1 MATHDYEIANASGSS
16 VRQDINNALAAIRS
30 NNSNATS
37 PGTTFA
43 YQWWVD
49 TTANQLKIRNSSNDA
64 WITLRELDG
73 TILMQDGSASEP
85 SLCFRTDTD
94 TGFYKDGDGRI
105 GIATGGVERATI
117 LDAGVIFNDAG
128 NDCNFRVESSGNANM
143 LFVDGGNDRVGIGDN
158 APGQVFVVRDA
169 GATNTSAY
177 VNVISG
183 NAANAGIAF
192 GDTDSDLRGGVL
204 YNHSDDALRFFQSGF
219 TEAARIDDSGRLLI
233 GVTSSSSVG
242 ADIQAVGDNPIQ
254 AHRGDATVHGPSINL
269 TKSRNTTYGSNTIV
283 QDGDTLGNIKF
294 RGDDGGD
301 YNSPAATILCAVDG
315 TPGSNDMP
323 GRLVFSTT
331 ADGANSPTERMRIF
345 STGQTQHFSTGNG
358 FFVGSALG
366 AGTTNW
372 LFRANRSRTNNT
384 SGGSTVFYVYTNG
397 NVQNTNNSY
406 GQISD
411 VKLKENIVNA
421 NSQWD
426 DIKGVQVRNFN
437 FKEETGH
444 PTHTQIGV
452 VAQELGTVSPG
463 LVYDTPDRDEEDND
477 LGTVTK
483 GVNYSVLY
491 MKAVKALQEAMERI
505 ETLETKVAALE
516 AG

>member
-1 MATHDYEIANASGSS
+1 MATHDYVIANASGSA
-16 VRQDINNALAAIRS
+16 VRQDINNALEAIRS

-37 PGTTFA
+37 PGTTYA

-49 TTANQLKIRNSSNDA
+49 TTANQLKIRNSANDA

-73 TILMQDGSASEP
+73 TILMQDGSAAEP

-105 GIATGGVERATI
+105 GITCGGVERATF
-117 LDAGVIFNDAG
+117 LEAGVIFNDAG
-128 NDCNFRVESSGNANM
+128 NDCNFRVESNDNANM
-143 LFVDGGNDRVGIGDN
+143 LFVDGGNNRVGIGDN

-169 GATNTSAY
+169 GATDTSAY

-192 GDTDSDLRGGVL
+192 GDTDSDLVGGVL
-204 YNHSDDALRFFQSGF
+204 YNHSDNALRFFQSGF
-219 TEAARIDDSGRLLI
+219 TEAARFNDSGVLL
-233 GVTSSSSVG
+233 VNTTSVLDSSSTSK
-242 ADIQAVGDNPIQ
+242 IQAV
-254 AHRGDATVHGPSINL
+254 
-269 TKSRNTTYGSNTIV
+269 SNSGAGLVLGRSDTSV
-283 QDGDTLGNIKF
+283 EDGDTLGQIRFKGN
-294 RGDDGGD
+294 DGGT
-301 YNSPAATILCAVDG
+301 YQNCALIECVAEDNHAL
-315 TPGSNDMP
+315 NDHP
-323 GRLVFSTT
+323 SRLVFSTT
-331 ADGANSPTERMRIF
+331 QDGAGSPDEKMRIF
-345 STGQTQHFSTGNG
+345 ATGQTHHFSTSNG
-358 FFVGSALG
+358 LFVGSSLG

-372 LFRANRSRTNNT
+372 LFRGNRSRTNNT

-397 NVQNTNNSY
+397 NVENTNNSY

-426 DIKGVQVRNFN
+426 DIKGIQVRNFN

-444 PTHTQIGV
+444 STHTQIGV
-452 VAQELGTVSPG
+452 VAQELETVSPG
-463 LVYDTPDRDEEDND
+463 LVYDTPDRDEEGND

-505 ETLETKVAALE
+505 ETLEAKVAALE

>member
-1 MATHDYEIANASGSS
+1 MSTHDYEIANASGAS
-16 VRQDINNALAAIRS
+16 VREDINNALAAIRS

-49 TTANQLKIRNSSNDA
+49 TTANQLKIRNSDNDA

-94 TGFYKDGDGRI
+94 TGFYKDGDNRI
-105 GIATGGVERATI
+105 GVACEGVERATF
-117 LDAGVIFNDAG
+117 LSAGVIFNDPG
-128 NDCNFRVESSGNANM
+128 NDCNFRVESSGNPNM

-169 GATNTSAY
+169 GATDTSAY

-192 GDTDSDLRGGVL
+192 GDTDSDLVGGVL
-204 YNHSDDALRFFQSGF
+204 YNHSDNALRFFQSGF
-219 TEAARIDDSGRLLI
+219 TEAARIDDSGNLLVNTSSVLDSS
-233 GVTSSSSVG
+233 VTSK
-242 ADIQAVGDNPIQ
+242 IQAVSNSGAGLVLGRSDTSVVAGD
-254 AHRGDATVHGPSINL
+254 
-269 TKSRNTTYGSNTIV
+269 TIG
-283 QDGDTLGNIKF
+283 QLRFKGNDGDTYQNCALIECVAEDTHALNDK
-294 RGDDGGD
+294 
-301 YNSPAATILCAVDG
+301 PA
-315 TPGSNDMP
+315 
-323 GRLVFSTT
+323 RLVFSTT
-331 ADGANSPTERMRIF
+331 QDGAGSPDEKMRIF
-345 STGQTQHFSTGNG
+345 ATGQTHHFATANG
-358 FFVGSALG
+358 LMIGSNTG

-372 LFRANRSRTNNT
+372 LYRGIRSRTNNT
-384 SGGSTVFYVYTNG
+384 TGGSTVFYVYTNG

-452 VAQELGTVSPG
+452 VAQELETVSPG

-505 ETLETKVAALE
+505 ETLEAKVAALE

>member
-1 MATHDYEIANASGSS
+1 MAQHDQNLANASGSAF
-16 VRQDINNALAAIRS
+16 RADLNNALSAIFS
-30 NNSNATS
+30 NSSGATEPS
-37 PGTTFA
+37 VTTA
-43 YQWWVD
+43 YMWWAD
-49 TTANQLKIRNSSNDA
+49 TTANQMKIRNSNNDG

-73 TILMQDGSASEP
+73 TILMQDGSAASP

-94 TGFYKDGDGRI
+94 TGFYKDGDNRI

-117 LDAGVIFNDAG
+117 LDAGFIINDAG
-128 NDCNFRVESSGNANM
+128 NDCNFRVESSGDANI
-143 LFVDGGNDRVGIGDN
+143 LFVDGGEDRVGIGDSAPSEKLNVAGNVMLEGGDQYLYLTN
-158 APGQVFVVRDA
+158 AGTGNSGIYIR
-169 GATNTSAY
+169 GNTSSSY
-177 VNVISG
+177 LRSHST
-183 NAANAGIAF
+183 GIF
-192 GDTDSDLRGGVL
+192 TWEVTGSEKMRLDS
-204 YNHSDDALRFFQSGF
+204 
-219 TEAARIDDSGRLLI
+219 SGRLLL
-233 GVTSSSSVG
+233 GASSSVSPNRNFQIAG
-242 ADIQAVGDNPIQ
+242 NMSICANLNSADGV
-254 AHRGDATVHGPSINL
+254 TVDYI
-269 TKSRNTTYGSNTIV
+269 KSRNTTYGSNTIV
-283 QDGDTLGNIKF
+283 QDDDTIAKIQF
-294 RGDDGGD
+294 RADDGSD
-301 YNSPAATILCAVDG
+301 YLTQAAQIAAEVDG

-323 GRLVFSTT
+323 GRLLFLTT
-331 ADGANSPTERMRIF
+331 QDGASSPDEKMRIF
-345 STGQTQHFSTGNG
+345 ATGQAHHFTTGSG
-358 FFVGSALG
+358 VFVGSSQG

-372 LFRANRSRTNNT
+372 LFRGNRNRTNNT
-384 SGGSTVFYVYTNG
+384 SGGVTVFYVYTNG

-444 PTHTQIGV
+444 STHTQIGV
-452 VAQELGTVSPG
+452 VAQELETVSPG
-463 LVYDTPDRDEEDND
+463 LVYDTPDRDEEGND

-505 ETLETKVAALE
+505 ETLEAKVAALE